1 MEILCPICKEK
12 LSLPQ
17 VETGGQQLAYCRK
30 CTTLVHVSYERLVTG
45 TKVWEVR
52 MENHPKRASKKNP
65 IKLEDRVISILTL
78 GFLLFLIWWF
88 YQSCVSLVAQ

>member
-1 MEILCPICKEK
+1 MTQVKNALQ
-12 LSLPQ
+12 L
-17 VETGGQQLAYCRK
+17 VETERTALTRECELLKEELA
-30 CTTLVHVSYERLVTG
+30 TLVHVSYERLVTG

-65 IKLEDRVISILTL
+65 NKLEDRVISILTL